1 MDVAWVGAM
10 AGVLGS
16 LVGGS
21 ASIATAWLTQ
31 RSQNVR
37 ELVRDEMHKREALYG
52 EFVGECAKL
61 LMNAFTHT
69 LEEPETLLPA
79 YALINRIRLCGS
91 PAVLTEAERLMLH
104 ITEQYFAAN
113 LSVEEMRRIAR
124 SAEADPMRPFG
135 EACRAELHSMRNLA

>member
-61 LMNAFTHT
+61 LMDAFTHT
-69 LEEPETLLPA
+69 LEKPETLLRA
-79 YALINRIRLCGS
+79 YALINRIRLCAS
-91 PAVLTEAERLMLH
+91 PAVLNEAERLMVR
-104 ITEQYFAAN
+104 ITDQYFSSN
-113 LSVEEMRRIAR
+113 LTVEELRRVAR
-124 SAEADPMRPFG
+124 STEADPMRPFG
-135 EACRAELHSMRNLA
+135 EACRAELGSMRKLA